1 MRFVI
6 LLGFLSLLSDMTYE
20 SARSITGPFLATL
33 GASGFVV
40 GAVAGVGELVGYSV
54 RLVSGR
60 AAVTPRS
67 TWALA
72 MCGYAVNLFAVPAL
86 ALAGSWPV
94 AAALIVAE
102 RIGKGTRVPPRD
114 AMLSHA
120 TETMGR
126 GWGFGLH
133 EAMDQT
139 GALLGPL
146 MVAAVIAAHHSDR
159 TAFALLVIPAALA
172 IAVLGTARLQ
182 YPNPRSLERAPAV
195 PDDGRRFPQAFWIY
209 MVAAGLIGAGFA
221 DFPLI
226 AFHFERSKVVS
237 ADTVPLLYALAMG
250 VAGASALV
258 LGRVFDRR
266 GLRSVVIGP
275 LIGAAF
281 APLVFYGGP
290 TTAVV
295 GMVCW
300 GVGMGAQDSVIRAVV
315 ATMIHADRR
324 SYAYGVFNTAFGV
337 CWFAGSAL
345 MGVLYDV
352 DRVALVVFSTAIQ
365 VSAAPL
371 LLVVALRL
379 RDGAALG
386 AADEPGELGQDP
398 AGVPGRGHLEP

>member
-6 LLGFLSLLSDMTYE
+6 LLGCLSLLSDMTYE

-40 GAVAGVGELVGYSV
+40 GAVAGVGELIGYSV

-60 AAVTPRS
+60 AAITPRR

-120 TETMGR
+120 TEQMGR

-146 MVAAVIAAHHSDR
+146 MIAGVIAAHHSDR
-159 TAFALLVIPAALA
+159 TAFALLIIPAALA
-172 IAVLGTARLQ
+172 IVVLGTARLQ
-182 YPNPRSLERAPAV
+182 YPNPRSLERAPVV
-195 PDDGRRFPQAFWIY
+195 PDDGQGFPPAFWLY
-209 MVAAGLIGAGFA
+209 VAAAGLIGAGFA

-226 AFHFERSKVVS
+226 AFHFERSHVVS
-237 ADTVPLLYALAMG
+237 ADGVPLLYALAMG
-250 VAGASALV
+250 VAGASALI
-258 LGRVFDRR
+258 LGRLFDRR

-281 APLVFYGGP
+281 APLVFYGDAA
-290 TTAVV
+290 TAVA

-315 ATMIHADRR
+315 AAMIHPDRR

-337 CWFAGSAL
+337 CWFAGSAVL
-345 MGVLYDV
+345 GVLYDV
-352 DRVALVVFSTAIQ
+352 SRPALVGFSVAIQ
-365 VSAAPL
+365 VLALPL

-379 RDGAALG
+379 GDGAALG
-386 AADEPGELGQDP
+386 AAHEPGELGEDT
-398 AGVPGRGHLEP
+398 AGVPGGGDLDP